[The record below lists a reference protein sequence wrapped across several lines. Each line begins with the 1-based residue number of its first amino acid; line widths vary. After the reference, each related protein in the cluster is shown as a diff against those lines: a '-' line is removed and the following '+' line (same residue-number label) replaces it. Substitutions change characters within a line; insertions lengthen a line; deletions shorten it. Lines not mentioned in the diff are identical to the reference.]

1 MAPQA
6 SLFLTGN
13 FCLLASLFARLRRR
27 FANVAQLH
35 HRSRLEN
42 GGNRGAESGG
52 LPVFRGHASLQCAG
66 RPAVSQCTRGRAGGR
81 PPCKRRSQASR
92 IIAKV
97 LSGAAEHTPRTR
109 TPRLFCRITRAADY
123 WIARLRGSDGPIR
136 ARWPIGTEVSSPRP
150 VFASSSGCAGS
161 EELSYRRP

>member
-13 FCLLASLFARLRRR
+13 FCLLASLFARLRRL
-27 FANVAQLH
+27 FGNVAQLQ

-81 PPCKRRSQASR
+81 SPGQRQSRASR
-92 IIAKV
+92 IVAKV
-97 LSGAAEHTPRTR
+97 LSGGRKAYPRASACR
-109 TPRLFCRITRAADY
+109 GFSVASLAPRITRSLAFAA
-123 WIARLRGSDGPIR
+123 LTGSIR
-136 ARWPIGTEVSSPRP
+136 ARWPIGTE
-150 VFASSSGCAGS
+150 ASS
-161 EELSYRRP
+161 